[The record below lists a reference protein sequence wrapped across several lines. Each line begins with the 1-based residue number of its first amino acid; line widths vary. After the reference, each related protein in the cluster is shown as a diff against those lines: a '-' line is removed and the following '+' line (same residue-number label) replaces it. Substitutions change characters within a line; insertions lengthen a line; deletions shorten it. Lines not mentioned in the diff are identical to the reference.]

1 MIRRPPRSTLFPYT
15 TLFRSCCRTV
25 FPRGPTER
33 VLQPGSGAGLFRLD
47 LFHDDSP
54 GGPPTAAA
62 FIRTLD
68 PSTQG
73 SHLKPWGPLVKFFL
87 LTYAVMWT
95 CFFTVVAAG
104 IPVGT
109 PLGVLLIHLGA
120 YSPSLVALWLTAR
133 AEGGSGVRALLGRIL
148 QWRVPARWYLFA
160 VGYIPPSS
168 SRRRSSSAWP
178 QARGR
183 ASAARRGTSSRWP
196 SRFRRPSRRARGSA
210 GAGMRSPAW
219 PRASASR
226 ARAFCSGFSGPAGTC
241 RSSSFPRPT
250 PLDSRSSCT

>member
-1 MIRRPPRSTLFPYT
+1 M
-15 TLFRSCCRTV
+15 
-25 FPRGPTER
+25 
-33 VLQPGSGAGLFRLD
+33 D
-47 LFHDDSP
+47 L
-54 GGPPTAAA
+54 GKK
-62 FIRTLD
+62 
-68 PSTQG
+68 G

-160 VGYIPPSS
+160 VGYIPALKLTAALVQRVATGPWP
-168 SRRRSSSAWP
+168 RPGRDAWYVIP
-178 QARGR
+178 GAVPL
-183 ASAARRGTSSRWP
+183 SP
-196 SRFRRPSRRARGSA
+196 PLHA
-210 GAGMRSPAW
+210 GAALGRGGRLV
-219 PRASASR
+219 PR
-226 ARAFCSGFSGPAGTC
+226 
-241 RSSSFPRPT
+241 
-250 PLDSRSSCT
+250 